1 MLSAKAHYGLKAV
14 IYLAKGA
21 GQGSIQAKEIAS
33 TQNVP
38 VRYLE
43 LLLSQLKKARLINS
57 NRGKL
62 GGYYLARPA
71 SAISAYDVI
80 IALEG
85 RITFISSH
93 ESSSDK
99 DRIDMAVT
107 TFWKQAE
114 NSLVEYLKQSSIEDL
129 LQKADLNEQ
138 MYYI

>member
-14 IYLAKGA
+14 IYLAKNA
-21 GQGSIQAKEIAS
+21 GKGSIQAKEIAS
-33 TQNVP
+33 TQSVP

-62 GGYYLARPA
+62 GGYYLAKPGSVLTA
-71 SAISAYDVI
+71 HEVI

-85 RITFISSH
+85 RISFISSH
-93 ESSSDK
+93 ESNDR
-99 DRIDMAVT
+99 DRIDLAVT
-107 TFWKQAE
+107 SFWKQAE
-114 NSLVEYLKQSSIEDL
+114 ENLVTYLKETSIDDL
-129 LQKADLNEQ
+129 LQKADLDEQ

>member
-1 MLSAKAHYGLKAV
+1 MFSAKAHYGLKAI

-21 GQGSIQAKEIAS
+21 GKGPIQAKEIAE

-62 GGYYLARPA
+62 GGYYLAKP
-71 SAISAYDVI
+71 SSNISVFDI
-80 IALEG
+80 IVALEG
-85 RITFISSH
+85 RISFVTSH
-93 ESSSDK
+93 EVNEN
-99 DRIDMAVT
+99 DRIELAVT
-107 TFWKQAE
+107 GFWKKAE
-114 NSLVEYLKQSSIEDL
+114 DNLISYLQQSSIEDL
-129 LQKADLNEQ
+129 LQKAESDEQ